1 MLKSFIAWVRL
12 GVSRRSQKKPMI
24 APNVDSAIWCRT
36 SILLE
41 TAGGKH
47 AAIKRHTE
55 SE

>member
-12 GVSRRSQKKPMI
+12 GFSRRSQKKPMI
-24 APNVDSAIWCRT
+24 SSNAESEIWCRT

-47 AAIKRHTE
+47 ATMKRHAD